1 MVRQRFAKPSSPGS
15 NPGAASIVLKFV
27 FCRVS
32 RSSRSHALS
41 FFIDFNVY
49 IVYYVKVT
57 YFLTYTSMF
66 HAIPKTASSKDI
78 QRNYRTLFDEVVST
92 EEPLV
97 IINNSKPEV
106 VILSV
111 KMYESLNKLVE
122 EHEQEMAK
130 KAIENYKAEKK
141 NGKLNKLSSL
151 ADLA

>member
-1 MVRQRFAKPSSPGS
+1 
-15 NPGAASIVLKFV
+15 
-27 FCRVS
+27 
-32 RSSRSHALS
+32 
-41 FFIDFNVY
+41 
-49 IVYYVKVT
+49 
-57 YFLTYTSMF
+57 MF